1 MYLIESKIEEKGL
14 LEATKNRELLSFLVL
29 ERERVREREIGN
41 FGPRFA

>member
-29 ERERVREREIGN
+29 EREREREIGN
-41 FGPRFA
+41 FGPKFA